1 MLLIQKTFYENV
13 LLYDSRLIKMK
24 NYVSASFVQAQFE
37 TVLHILVLM
46 QPLPSKLKI
55 KVYFFL
61 HEITFS

>member
-1 MLLIQKTFYENV
+1 
-13 LLYDSRLIKMK
+13 MK

-55 KVYFFL
+55 KVYFYFL